1 MGSHLHLHGAGV
13 AAVLGGKAGEEGEV
27 GGRVVVGLILPG
39 WILLVWQYLTTTS
52 SSVAKVGP
60 CVREKFDCIPHVNY
74 IVNYIVIFG
83 VYLMCASKGCQWSM
97 GRRRRKGG
105 MVGLDYLEPW
115 MSMSISMS
123 MNMSMVGLL
132 EKQLT

>member
-1 MGSHLHLHGAGV
+1 M
-13 AAVLGGKAGEEGEV
+13 
-27 GGRVVVGLILPG
+27 VGLILPG

-60 CVREKFDCIPHVNY
+60 CVREKFDCIPH
-74 IVNYIVIFG
+74 VNYIVIFG